1 MTSLFMENL
10 ISLGA
15 KDQVPAGTLVW
26 TNVEDGFGTLLSVA
40 GPYILLNDWNG
51 NTLIDDHIDNVPQLL
66 NTETGDVEY
75 VSYNSLLFTCYF
87 IASQEHNKK
96 GNKKCINAKTKCK

>member
-1 MTSLFMENL
+1 MENL
-10 ISLGA
+10 ISLDA
-15 KDQVPAGTLVW
+15 KDQVSAGTLVW
-26 TNVEDGFGTLLSVA
+26 TNVEDGYGTLLSVT

-51 NTLIDDHIDNVPQLL
+51 STLIEEQIDNVPQLL
-66 NTETGDVEY
+66 NTETGDIEY

-96 GNKKCINAKTKCK
+96 ETKNV